1 MPPAARES
9 GPMARLKSEAS
20 GLVGALADRATSAAR
35 EKVQGAIG
43 RLTDYAE
50 GNGPGLMAAVTG
62 VRSLAEGKGP
72 IRSLFGAGVAGAREK
87 VSGMFGGGRGKSQG
101 RQKLKLTNIV
111 ESIDIGAP
119 IRVVY
124 DQWTQFSDFP
134 TFMKKVESVQQ
145 EEDQKLNWKAQVFW
159 SHRTW
164 ESTILDQHPEDK
176 IIWRSKGP
184 KGHVDGAVTFHELAP
199 GLTRVLVVLEYHP
212 QGLFE
217 RTGNLWRAQG
227 RRVRLELKHFR
238 RHVMGHVLLNPSEV
252 EGWRGVIED
261 GEVVKD
267 QETALREEQELR
279 EEREARER
287 DGERGQEARGREA
300 AEGEATEPGQAE
312 EAEDAGEDAGE
323 EPAEPEDAGPEDA
336 GPEEEEQEQEP
347 AGARASGDGRAAGD
361 GAGGGRQAG
370 RSRGTAA
377 APGRRPAA
385 ARANRGEDQPRR
397 GARQGAVRGRAR

>member
-9 GPMARLKSEAS
+9 GPMARLRSEAS

-62 VRSLAEGKGP
+62 ARSLAEGKGP

-87 VSGMFGGGRGKSQG
+87 VSGVFGGGKGKSQG

-124 DQWTQFSDFP
+124 DQWTQFGDFP

-145 EEDQKLNWKAQVFW
+145 EEDQKLNWKAQVLW

-199 GLTRVLVVLEYHP
+199 SLTRVLVVLEYHP

-279 EEREARER
+279 EERETRER
-287 DGERGQEARGREA
+287 DGERGQEARGRGA
-300 AEGEATEPGQAE
+300 AEGGAAAPEQAEDAE
-312 EAEDAGEDAGE
+312 EAAGD
-323 EPAEPEDAGPEDA
+323 EPAEPEEAE
-336 GPEEEEQEQEP
+336 PEEEEEEP

-361 GAGGGRQAG
+361 GAGGGRPAG
-370 RSRGTAA
+370 RSRVTAA

-385 ARANRGEDQPRR
+385 APANHGEDQPRR
-397 GARQGAVRGRAR
+397 GARQGAARGRAR